1 MQKTDKGQEY
11 IDAFP
16 KLKKW
21 INECS
26 CCHRKGY
33 KPDMPEK
40 ITIVEGSTEVWH
52 IKKYFKPLSVN
63 QNGLCEVCENFFGH
77 KKL

>member
-1 MQKTDKGQEY
+1 MIRKVDKGQEY

-16 KLKKW
+16 KFKKW

-33 KPDMPEK
+33 NPNMPEK
-40 ITIVEGSTEVWH
+40 ITVVEWSSEVYH
-52 IKKYFKPLSVN
+52 IKKYFKPLSIN
-63 QNGLCEVCENFFGH
+63 EDGLCDVCEKILKN
-77 KKL
+77 K

>member
-1 MQKTDKGQEY
+1 MVKRVDRGQEY
-11 IDAFP
+11 IDHFP

-33 KPDMPEK
+33 DPDMPEK
-40 ITIVEGSTEVWH
+40 ITIVEGSAEVYF
-52 IKKYFKPLSVN
+52 IKKYFKPFSIN
-63 QNGLCEVCENFFGH
+63 KNGLCSVCEKIINQ
-77 KKL
+77 